1 MKASTVL
8 QIAYLVSQE
17 SKCCSWKVGAVIEKN
32 GRIISTGYNG
42 SPAGGVNCCDYAA
55 EQGWLLNKPKHTI
68 IQDHKPEC
76 VSFGSTDRF
85 VLAKEHRSAHS
96 EWSSKNEIHAELNA
110 ILFAARNGSS
120 IEGAT
125 MYVTL
130 SPCPDCAKAIAQSG
144 IKKLVY
150 CETYDKNKP
159 GWDDILRNAGIE
171 VFNVPKKNL
180 NKLNWENINEF
191 CGE

>member
-42 SPAGGVNCCDYAA
+42 SPAGGVNCCDHAD
-55 EQGWLLNKPKHTI
+55 EKGWLVKKPSSGLR
-68 IQDHKPEC
+68 QDGLVPKY
-76 VSFGSTDRF
+76 GLSTKFR
-85 VLAKEHRSAHS
+85 AEHSA
-96 EWSSKNEIHAELNA
+96 WSSVNEIHAELNA

-150 CETYDKNKP
+150 CETYDKNRE
-159 GWDDILRNAGIE
+159 GWDDILRSAGIE

-180 NKLNWENINEF
+180 SKLNWYNIDEF
-191 CGE
+191 CGIEE

>member
-8 QIAYLVSQE
+8 QIAYLISQE

-42 SPAGGVNCCDYAA
+42 SPAGGVNCCDHA
-55 EQGWLLNKPKHTI
+55 EDNGWLVKKPGTGLR
-68 IQDHKPEC
+68 QDGPIPKY
-76 VSFGSTDRF
+76 GLSTKFR
-85 VLAKEHRSAHS
+85 AEHS
-96 EWSSKNEIHAELNA
+96 EWSKVNEIHAELNA

-150 CETYDKNKP
+150 CETYDKNID
-159 GWDDILRNAGIE
+159 GWDNILRDAGIE
-171 VFNVPKKNL
+171 IHHVPKSNL
-180 NKLNWENINEF
+180 NKLNWYNVENY
-191 CGE
+191 CGVEDA

>member
-1 MKASTVL
+1 MKATTFL

-42 SPAGGVNCCDYAA
+42 SHAGGVNCCDHAN
-55 EQGWLLNKPKHTI
+55 EQGWLLPVKGSGLRQEGFQPYPKVGLNT
-68 IQDHKPEC
+68 KY
-76 VSFGSTDRF
+76 R
-85 VLAKEHRSAHS
+85 AEHSA
-96 EWSSKNEIHAELNA
+96 WSAANEIHAELNA
-110 ILFAARNGSS
+110 ILYAARKGTS

-144 IKKLVY
+144 ISRLAY
-150 CETYDKNKP
+150 CETYDKAAP
-159 GWDDILRNAGIE
+159 GWDRVLKSAGIE
-171 VFNVPKKNL
+171 VINISPHL
-180 NKLNWENINEF
+180 LRSLNWGNIQSY
-191 CGE
+191 CGIEDEQG

>member
-8 QIAYLVSQE
+8 QIAYLISQE

-42 SPAGGVNCCDYAA
+42 SPAGGINCCDHAA
-55 EQGWLLNKPKHTI
+55 EQGWTGERKVPHTGLRQDGFQVKRVGLL
-68 IQDHKPEC
+68 E
-76 VSFGSTDRF
+76 
-85 VLAKEHRSAHS
+85 EHREKHS
-96 EWSSKNEIHAELNA
+96 EWSKTNEIHAELNA

-150 CETYDKNKP
+150 CETYDKNIP
-159 GWDDILRNAGIE
+159 GWDDILKAAGVE
-171 VFNVPKKNL
+171 VFNVHKTSL
-180 NKLNWENINEF
+180 TKLNWHNVQNYF
-191 CGE
+191 GV

>member
-1 MKASTVL
+1 M
-8 QIAYLVSQE
+8 
-17 SKCCSWKVGAVIEKN
+17 C
-32 GRIISTGYNG
+32 II
-42 SPAGGVNCCDYAA
+42 
-55 EQGWLLNKPKHTI
+55 
-68 IQDHKPEC
+68 
-76 VSFGSTDRF
+76 GSTDRF

-144 IKKLVY
+144 IKSWFIVKHTIKINLAGMIF
-150 CETYDKNKP
+150 CEMQVLKCLMF
-159 GWDDILRNAGIE
+159 LR
-171 VFNVPKKNL
+171 KT
-180 NKLNWENINEF
+180 
-191 CGE
+191 

>member
-42 SPAGGVNCCDYAA
+42 SPAGGVNCCDHADD
-55 EQGWLLNKPKHTI
+55 QGWLITEKWSGLRQDEWKPTRVGLSSKH
-68 IQDHKPEC
+68 
-76 VSFGSTDRF
+76 R
-85 VLAKEHRSAHS
+85 AAHS
-96 EWSSKNEIHAELNA
+96 AWSKVNEIHAELNA

-144 IKKLVY
+144 IKTLVY
-150 CETYDKNKP
+150 CETYDKNEP
-159 GWDDILRNAGIE
+159 GWDNILRAAGIE
-171 VFNVPKKNL
+171 VFNVPKKSL
-180 NKLNWENINEF
+180 GKLNWHNINEY
-191 CGE
+191 CGIEE